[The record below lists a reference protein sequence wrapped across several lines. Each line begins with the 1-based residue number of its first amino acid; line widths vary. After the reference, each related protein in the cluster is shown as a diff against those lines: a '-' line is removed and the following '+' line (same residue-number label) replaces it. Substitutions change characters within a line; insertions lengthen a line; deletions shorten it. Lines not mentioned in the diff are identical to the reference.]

1 MEKIELDELELD
13 FLRAEVF
20 GRFTLLRLAVNSD
33 FLETAIDIVNQI
45 MECAPARR
53 LEAVSSL
60 HIKVFS
66 QIQTSVPNVQPT
78 VYHGDILWAYTC
90 LIGYYVYGKGPI
102 WAKHIQPRL
111 EEKIRNRV
119 LKDEVAQGKNV
130 IDIEIEKYQALEQD
144 LGISD
149 SEEQKPKEFYFS
161 YDKVR
166 QQLRISRRVSR
177 KEESKE
183 HTTLDELC
191 YMLNM
196 ECVGYDAYGE
206 VEWRAFGISKDKV
219 DHMAWIIEKPD
230 EVVRVFTYLSDHAKD
245 VLPTDA
251 TQDEIESFEYECDR
265 IVNKTIQDNQS
276 PLTGGYDENKP
287 YLHMIAMKL
296 AKPYAEW
303 SKRDKI
309 IFEHMD
315 KQHDYAYTNLFPF
328 EALYFAAA
336 SSLGLMESLIERGKI
351 KEPEIAPI
359 LPNLR
364 AAISMFSYRPVRHH
378 REPIEQSLYIL
389 SVLARE
395 KARTEGDIY
404 DEMAIAATTYVRDK
418 YMKDIEGNVTEAM
431 YALGEYKRKHNDDQP
446 QEDPIPIIRV
456 RQEQDAQDKP
466 KQKPNKPT
474 KPKEP
479 KKEENAVV
487 EPDSSFFV
495 ITDNITYEMCKDALI
510 NIIKNNRYKA
520 DICRKITSAAN
531 SLYFNFGDKTDDEKA
546 EAINPWVKVAGKS
559 LVFTADDFRKSRRP
573 KKRKRS

>member
-1 MEKIELDELELD
+1 MEKIDLDELELD

-20 GRFTLLRLAVNSD
+20 GRFSLLRLAAHND
-33 FLETAIDIVNQI
+33 YLDNAIDIIDQI

-60 HIKVFS
+60 HSKVFM

-78 VYHGDILWAYTC
+78 VYHGDLLWAYTC
-90 LIGYYVYGKGPI
+90 LIGYYMYGKEPI

-119 LKDEVAQGKNV
+119 LKDEVTQGKNV
-130 IDIEIEKYQALEQD
+130 IDIENEKYLALERD
-144 LGISD
+144 LGINVP
-149 SEEQKPKEFYFS
+149 EVQKPKEFYFS

-177 KEESKE
+177 KEDPKE
-183 HTTLDELC
+183 YTTLDALC
-191 YMLNM
+191 YMLNG
-196 ECVGYDAYGE
+196 EQVGYDAYGE
-206 VEWRAFGISKDKV
+206 VEWRAFGVSKDKV
-219 DHMAWIIEKPD
+219 EHMAWIIEKPD
-230 EVVRVFTYLSDHAKD
+230 EVVRVFTYLSDHAKE

-251 TQDEIESFEYECDR
+251 SQDEIESFEYECDR

-315 KQHDYAYTNLFPF
+315 KPHDYAYTNLFPF

-336 SSLGLMESLIERGKI
+336 SSLELMVSLIDHGEI
-351 KEPEIAPI
+351 KAPTIEPI

-364 AAISMFSYRPVRHH
+364 AAISMFSYRPVRQH
-378 REPIEQSLYIL
+378 REPIEQALYIL

-395 KARTEGDIY
+395 KARVECDMY
-404 DEMAIAATTYVRDK
+404 DEIAIAATTYVKEK
-418 YMKDIEGNVTEAM
+418 YIKDIEGNVIDAM
-431 YALGEYKRKHNDDQP
+431 YALGEYKRKHNDGQP
-446 QEDPIPIIRV
+446 QEEHVPIVIV
-456 RQEQDAQDKP
+456 RQNQEAEETPKQKSKKP
-466 KQKPNKPT
+466 KQKNLP
-474 KPKEP
+474 KPKTETICP
-479 KKEENAVV
+479 YIDMDVLKEKGTYTV
-487 EPDSSFFV
+487 EQFQKMLKQACEQEANVLVCF
-495 ITDNITYEMCKDALI
+495 LI
-510 NIIKNNRYKA
+510 KHEKYGNLDFHGAKYKA
-520 DICRKITSAAN
+520 IYKQLRLCFPTMRDYS
-531 SLYFNFGDKTDDEKA
+531 YQNFAGAWKTALDS
-546 EAINPWVKVAGKS
+546 I
-559 LVFTADDFRKSRRP
+559 
-573 KKRKRS
+573 